1 MSGLST
7 KGFVYLLLTGDEL
20 YKIGISKDSP
30 QGRLK
35 SLQTGNPFQIQ
46 LLKQYIS
53 PHYKKIEKMLHRRFA
68 SLRTREKGEWF
79 HLKEHHVFQFEE
91 YCKKAED
98 AIAILLE
105 LNPFYK

>member
-1 MSGLST
+1 MN
-7 KGFVYLLLTGDEL
+7 KGFVYLLLTGDET
-20 YKIGISKDSP
+20 YKIGISKKP
-30 QGRLK
+30 ALKRIK

-46 LLKQYIS
+46 LLKEYLS
-53 PHYKKIEKMLHRRFA
+53 PHYRKIEKMLHKRFA
-68 SLRTREKGEWF
+68 EYKTREKGEWF

-98 AIAILLE
+98 AITLLIE